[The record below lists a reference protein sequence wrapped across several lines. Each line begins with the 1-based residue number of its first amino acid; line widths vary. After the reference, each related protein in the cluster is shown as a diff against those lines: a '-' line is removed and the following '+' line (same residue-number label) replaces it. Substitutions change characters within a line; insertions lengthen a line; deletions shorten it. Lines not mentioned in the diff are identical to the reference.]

1 MLAVIA
7 SVVSRLPFGPASCG
21 CAVADVVSVQF
32 NVREFADNP
41 EPRCPCLLLLD
52 TSASMGG
59 APIEELN
66 AALAGLTRDLAAD
79 ALAMKRVE
87 IALVTFGPVRN
98 IFAFDTPDRFQP
110 APLEAEGDTPMG
122 AAIEL
127 GLDLLGT
134 RKKSYKTNGIAY
146 YRPWVMLITDGAPTD
161 EWQRAAEMVRK
172 GEEQKA
178 FSFFAVQATN
188 LVEFIEHD
196 ACCRCEAAQ
205 NANTAEYIVPVI
217 HRQRP
222 LT

>member
-1 MLAVIA
+1 
-7 SVVSRLPFGPASCG
+7 
-21 CAVADVVSVQF
+21 VADVVSVQF

-66 AALAGLTRDLAAD
+66 DALAGLTRDLAAD

-87 IALVTFGPVRN
+87 IALVTFGPVKS
-98 IFAFDTPDRFQP
+98 IFAFDTPDHFQP

-178 FSFFAVQATN
+178 FSFFAVG
-188 LVEFIEHD
+188 VEGADMDVLRQIAVPARPPLKLAGLKFGELFTWLSASLRDVSRSNIGQTV
-196 ACCRCEAAQ
+196 ALPPPGW
-205 NANTAEYIVPVI
+205 AEV
-217 HRQRP
+217 
-222 LT
+222 